1 MPEDRL
7 LTVKEVAAR
16 LRLSLAE
23 TYKLVQSQ
31 AIVHFRVG
39 PGKGAIRIA
48 PDALDAFLEKR
59 RVGEAP
65 VRRATKTITPPL
77 RHVQRK

>member
-1 MPEDRL
+1 MTENKL

-23 TYKLVQSQ
+23 TYKLVQNQ

-39 PGKGAIRIA
+39 PGKGAIRIELE
-48 PDALDAFLEKR
+48 ALDAFLEKR
-59 RVGEAP
+59 RVGQAP
-65 VRRATKTITPPL
+65 KKPVPKKIDPPL